1 MVKKSS
7 PLSNIYLVLV
17 MLFLYLPIIILIT
30 FSFNQS
36 KYGGSW
42 TGFTLKWYQELFK
55 DKSIMK
61 SLYSTIIVA
70 LTTCLFSTIIG
81 TIAAVGINA
90 MGAKAKKIT
99 LNLSYLPMINPDIVV
114 GVSLI
119 SLYSILNFQ
128 KLGYTTLIL
137 AHITFC
143 LPYVVF
149 AVLPKLS
156 QLDPH
161 LEEAAK
167 DLGATPLQTFFKVVL
182 PQIKPGIVSGALMAI
197 TLSLD
202 DFIVSFFTTGSG
214 VSTLS
219 IKVYSMTKRGLS
231 PKINALTTLM
241 LLVLVTLMTII
252 QIGSNKD
259 KKDIQQ
265 EDD

>member
-1 MVKKSS
+1 
-7 PLSNIYLVLV
+7 
-17 MLFLYLPIIILIT
+17 
-30 FSFNQS
+30 
-36 KYGGSW
+36 
-42 TGFTLKWYQELFK
+42 
-55 DKSIMK
+55 
-61 SLYSTIIVA
+61 
-70 LTTCLFSTIIG
+70 
-81 TIAAVGINA
+81 
-90 MGAKAKKIT
+90 
-99 LNLSYLPMINPDIVV
+99 MINPDIVV

-167 DLGATPLQTFFKVVL
+167 DLGATPLQTFFMVVL